1 MEVSRSSSFDSNMP
15 FQLSYADKALFDS
28 FCQWPEE
35 LQICLVEKMQFS
47 NDKFSQ
53 FFGAIYAFMKAKE
66 IDRNNENEKKEQKRN
81 SFKGFFKM

>member
-35 LQICLVEKMQFS
+35 LQICLVEKMQYS
-47 NDKFSQ
+47 NDNCSQ
-53 FFGAIYAFMKAKE
+53 FFGAIYTFMKAKE
-66 IDRNNENEKKEQKRN
+66 IDGMSEKKEQKRN
-81 SFKGFFKM
+81 SFKGLFKI